1 MENEREEVILEE
13 KPRRR
18 KKTKKIFNN
27 TRKKWNQFKKGK
39 CYYIMYE
46 KGVFYFLLSFLIPAA
61 IMTLAFADNGIHP
74 FGDRQMLVVDLWHQ
88 YFPFFRVVREKLL
101 TGGSFLYSWQNGLG
115 TNFLSLISYYAAS
128 PLNWISIFFDADH
141 VRDALTFILIAKIG
155 FSGAFFSSFL
165 RYTYHRK
172 DFSIC
177 IFSVMYALCSYT
189 LGYYWNVMWFD
200 TIALF
205 PLVMLG
211 IVAICREGKWKTF
224 TFALAL
230 SLVSNYY
237 IAFFT
242 CIFSVFMF
250 AASGII
256 EFKGVKLWFHRF
268 WIMLRSSVLA
278 IALGAFMLLP
288 AYFGLQL
295 TYSANN
301 KFPEETSYYEKWT
314 DILGNMLS
322 YNAPTKV
329 DGLPNF
335 ACGML
340 AIVLFGVFL
349 LSFGIKIRE
358 KISALVMLAVIVVSC
373 NMNKLNFIWHGFHF
387 TNQIPYRFAFIF
399 SFVLAAAAFRAYDI
413 LLKRGIKVYQ
423 LILMLFAPTAVFY
436 LNYMAKGKDF
446 IKESAVKS
454 SMIVTGAFL
463 LIFLA
468 AKVFPFKK
476 KYVRNTLMSFALA
489 AAVFSE
495 FVCNARLGVETV
507 GTTQYDNYPTNYKEA
522 QSLLS
527 MAANT
532 DDSPFYRTE
541 MTSTWTLNDSSAY
554 GYYGLSQFSSA
565 ANVSVTTFCKRL
577 GLYASEAGNRY
588 YYRTS
593 TPVVNSLMGIKY
605 LIKKNGY
612 LNSEEMAM
620 EYVGEAGSSHL
631 YRNKYPLSIGFMMD
645 EKILNM
651 QDSAAFNPFEYQNSL
666 LKLAAGI
673 DESVFNAHEVAS
685 AEYNNIKVSQ
695 SGYGN
700 YSFSVEDSDNE
711 EASVKYTFN
720 GFDGSYLYGYASANG
735 GVCDNLVIECEGKT
749 IDSGDLLKSYPIVFP
764 MGDAQVGETS
774 TVKFNITKGKQS
786 GNYKL
791 VVYTLRQETF
801 EKAYNNLA
809 DEQLEIT
816 SFGDTEIEGKIN
828 AFQDGVMFLS
838 IPYEK
843 GWSVYIDGEKAETV
857 KLMQSMLGVRVSAG
871 EHDIRLK
878 YVPEGF
884 TEGVLISGASLAV
897 ILLLIWF
904 ESKKKKKKLAALAEK
919 ESADAVYVPEE
930 DYTNFIGL
938 EDIYDQ
944 AEENKIAPEADA
956 EVIFKPEKQDIVQD
970 TDADGLEGNNE
981 ESESNNG
988 ISGN

>member
-1 MENEREEVILEE
+1 MENKSEEAILEE
-13 KPRRR
+13 QPRKR
-18 KKTKKIFNN
+18 KKTKNLFNK
-27 TRKKWNQFKKGK
+27 TRNKWNRFKKGR
-39 CYYIMYE
+39 CYDIMYE

-61 IMTLAFADNGIHP
+61 IMTFAFADNGIHP

-128 PLNWISIFFDADH
+128 PLNWISVFFDADH
-141 VRDALTFILIAKIG
+141 VREALTFILIAKIG
-155 FSGAFFSSFL
+155 FAGAFFSCFL
-165 RYTYHRK
+165 RYTYKRR

-177 IFSVMYALCSYT
+177 VFSVMYALCSYT

-205 PLVMLG
+205 PLVMMG

-242 CIFSVFMF
+242 CIFSIFMF

-256 EFKGVKLWFHRF
+256 EFRGVKLWLHRF

-295 TYSANN
+295 THSANN

-314 DILGNMLS
+314 DILANLLS

-340 AIVLFGVFL
+340 AVVLFGVFL

-358 KISALVMLAVIVVSC
+358 KVSALAMLAIIIVSC

-399 SFVLAAAAFRAYDI
+399 SFVLAAAAFRAYDVI
-413 LLKRGIKVYQ
+413 LKRGIKVYQ
-423 LILMLFAPTAVFY
+423 LILMLFAPVSVFY
-436 LNYMAKGKDF
+436 LNYMAKGRDF
-446 IKESAVKS
+446 IKVSAVKS
-454 SMIVTGAFL
+454 SLIVTGAFL

-476 KYVRNTLMSFALA
+476 KYVRNTFMSFALA

-507 GTTQYDNYPTNYKEA
+507 GTTAYENYPTNYKEV
-522 QSLLS
+522 QSLLG
-527 MAANT
+527 MAENT

-554 GYYGLSQFSSA
+554 GYYGLSQFSSS

-605 LIKKNGY
+605 LIKKDGY

-620 EYVGEAGSSHL
+620 EYAGEAGNSHL
-631 YRNKYPLSIGFMMD
+631 YRNKYPLSIGFMMN
-645 EKILNM
+645 ENILNM
-651 QDSAAFNPFEYQNSL
+651 KDSSGYNPFEYQNTL

-673 DESVFNAHEVAS
+673 DESVFNAHEVA
-685 AEYNNIKVSQ
+685 ATEYNNIKVTQ
-695 SGYGN
+695 NGFGN
-700 YSFSVEDSDNE
+700 YTFSVPDSE
-711 EASVKYTFN
+711 GGESSVKYTFN
-720 GFDGSYLYGYASANG
+720 GFEDSYLYGYASANG
-735 GVCDNLVIECEGKT
+735 GVCDNVLVECGGQRV
-749 IDSGDLLKSYPIVFP
+749 DSGDLLKSYPIVFP
-764 MGDAQVGETS
+764 MGNAQVGETS
-774 TVKFNITKGKQS
+774 TVRFDIKDGKTS

-791 VVYTLRQETF
+791 MVYTLRQETF

-828 AFQDGVMFLS
+828 ALEDGVMFLS

-857 KLMQSMLGVRVSAG
+857 KLMQSMLGVKISAG
-871 EHDIRLK
+871 KHDIRLK
-878 YVPEGF
+878 YVPEGLVG
-884 TEGVLISGASLAV
+884 GVIISGISLAV
-897 ILLLIWF
+897 IILLIWF
-904 ESKKKKKKLAALAEK
+904 ESRRKKQRPAPADVQDNDNAAYA
-919 ESADAVYVPEE
+919 PEDE
-930 DYTNFIGL
+930 YLGFIGI
-938 EDIYDQ
+938 EEIYDQ
-944 AEENKIAPEADA
+944 AEEDKTAPEADA
-956 EVIFKPEKQDIVQD
+956 EVVFRPEEQ
-970 TDADGLEGNNE
+970 
-981 ESESNNG
+981 
-988 ISGN
+988 